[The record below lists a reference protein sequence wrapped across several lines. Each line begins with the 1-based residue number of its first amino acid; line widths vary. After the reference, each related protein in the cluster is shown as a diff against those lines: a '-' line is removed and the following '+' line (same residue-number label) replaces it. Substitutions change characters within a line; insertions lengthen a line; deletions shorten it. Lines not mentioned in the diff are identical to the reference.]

1 MTTPRH
7 HLQAIRNHFE
17 ITLEYTGFLGG
28 VKGEYQGVE
37 PSTLD
42 FHSLGTTITLTGSR
56 AVVEASPDLIG
67 SPPRPAFIVSSQQ
80 GQLVTKP
87 AGHIALP
94 FDPHGSRLL
103 REAV

>member
-56 AVVEASPDLIG
+56 AAVEASQGSHKARDVDLIR
-67 SPPRPAFIVSSQQ
+67 SPPRPAFIVHLSKVSS
-80 GQLVTKP
+80 
-87 AGHIALP
+87 
-94 FDPHGSRLL
+94 
-103 REAV
+103 